1 MDSPRLGCVCVA
13 SQAFPLPVEGF
24 ETRVV
29 ADDESVV
36 NHMIQLGETLELSR
50 KEKFMGWYHSHP
62 FDVEEQFSHCYMS
75 NTDMSTQLLW
85 QRGEDPNGNPWLAI
99 VVDPLRCI

>member
-1 MDSPRLGCVCVA
+1 M
-13 SQAFPLPVEGF
+13 
-24 ETRVV
+24 V